1 MADRQQLL
9 QARRVQLLWDFLII
23 WQNFFDNLTLKI
35 PNRFSA
41 ILAKKPQKVIIDCA
55 AFSSTCT
62 IYVQYF
68 WLYYKCMYYQL
79 CMNIMIQMIYLRNYF
94 FSNIKRSRIVILYQ
108 TCVACKAWVTDLQVL
123 QEWQKIPPEDKAS
136 LWIINLSIKIW
147 KIEGWG
153 IFITWGLGI
162 FITCGLGIFITWCI
176 FLFLF
181 SQECP
186 EAVLVQTSWETE
198 PTPAGRRSC
207 LQIIKT

>member
-1 MADRQQLL
+1 MSYFKNKITYETYEAYVAFQELDH
-9 QARRVQLLWDFLII
+9 LWNRPANRSGCPRGPRTPSPRGRSRSSWTWSCPASRPRGRSSAASPSSTCSAPLRLFDYLAE
-23 WQNFFDNLTLKI
+23 FFDNLTLKI

-108 TCVACKAWVTDLQVL
+108 TCVACKAWVTNLQVL

-136 LWIINLSIKIW
+136 LWTINLSI
-147 KIEGWG
+147 
-153 IFITWGLGI
+153 
-162 FITCGLGIFITWCI
+162 
-176 FLFLF
+176 
-181 SQECP
+181 
-186 EAVLVQTSWETE
+186 
-198 PTPAGRRSC
+198 
-207 LQIIKT
+207 